1 MEERTRAFRRH
12 QEFLKKESCKKLLK
26 KIWNL
31 PKKVLKTYSKNRKQ
45 YFTEFQ
51 ISPRKN
57 KVLSSKHKLTLNE
70 RRSLMDLEETKY
82 IELIS

>member
-57 KVLSSKHKLTLNE
+57 KVLSGQRKLTLPERKALADLNE
-70 RRSLMDLEETKY
+70 AKY
-82 IELIS
+82 FGIS